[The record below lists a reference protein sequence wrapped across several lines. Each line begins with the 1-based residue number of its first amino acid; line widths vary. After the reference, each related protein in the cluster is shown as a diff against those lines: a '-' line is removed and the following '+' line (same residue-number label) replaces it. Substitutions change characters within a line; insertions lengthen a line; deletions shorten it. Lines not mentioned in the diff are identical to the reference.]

1 MKPSAGIGSLA
12 LLAMVTCGGK
22 TQPADAPP
30 AAAAASSTSVAKNG
44 VVEAEPSV
52 PGAIA
57 ASVAPAAD
65 TPKAARPTP
74 VAKWADVG
82 LAKPESIVYDPDGD
96 RYLVSNINGGG
107 LAKDDNGFV
116 SVLSPEGPVTALKWI
131 EGGKNKV
138 SLDGPKGLV
147 LVNDLLYVA
156 DITNVRVFDRKTG
169 TPKGSI
175 PVPTS
180 TSLNDIAA
188 APDGKI
194 YVSDTAKK
202 VGADGKTLEPNG
214 NDSIY
219 VIEDGKARTLAKR
232 KELGSPNGILWT
244 DRGLVAVTNDAS
256 GEVYRLDEKRER
268 QDITKLPTGNLDGLL
283 ALGDS
288 LLVTSWAGNA
298 IYRGKLGGSFE
309 VVIADLK
316 SPADIGYD
324 TKRGRLLVPLLL
336 ENTVLAYELK

>member
-1 MKPSAGIGSLA
+1 MPARICSLA
-12 LLAMVTCGGK
+12 LLAVVTCGGR
-22 TQPADAPP
+22 TEPPASLP
-30 AAAAASSTSVAKNG
+30 AAATASSAPAPQKSA
-44 VVEAEPSV
+44 AEPQPS
-52 PGAIA
+52 
-57 ASVAPAAD
+57 APAASAAPAAE
-65 TPKAARPTP
+65 TARPAGLTP

-82 LAKPESIVYDPDGD
+82 LAKPESIVFDADGD

-107 LAKDDNGFV
+107 LAKDNNGFI
-116 SVLSPEGPVTALKWI
+116 SVLSPDGQVTTLKWI
-131 EGGKNKV
+131 EGGTNKV
-138 SLDGPKGLV
+138 TLDGPKGLV
-147 LVNDLLYVA
+147 LVKGMIYAA
-156 DITNVRVFDRKTG
+156 DITNVRVFDLKTG
-169 TPKGSI
+169 APKGTI

-202 VGADGKTLEPNG
+202 VGADGKTMEPNG

-219 VIEDGKARTLAKR
+219 VIEGGKARTLAKR

-256 GEVYRLDEKRER
+256 GEVYRLDGKLER

-298 IYRGKLGGSFE
+298 IYRGKLGGSFD
-309 VVIADLK
+309 VLIANLK

-324 TKRGRLLVPLLL
+324 TKRERLLVPLLA
-336 ENTVLAYELK
+336 ENTVLAYSLK

>member
-1 MKPSAGIGSLA
+1 MKRSVGAYALVLLA
-12 LLAMVTCGGK
+12 LVRCGK
-22 TQPADAPP
+22 ETAPP
-30 AAAAASSTSVAKNG
+30 AAPSAAPLSSSDPVSSNG
-44 VVEAEPSV
+44 VTEA
-52 PGAIA
+52 GASTPA
-57 ASVAPAAD
+57 ASVASPAEP
-65 TPKAARPTP
+65 PKPAGPTP

-82 LAKPESIVYDPDGD
+82 LAKPESIVYDADGD
-96 RYLVSNINGGG
+96 RYLVSNINGGA

-116 SVLSPEGPVTALKWI
+116 SVLSPDGQLTTLKWI

-147 LVNDLLYVA
+147 IVDGLLYA
-156 DITNVRVFDRKTG
+156 TDITNVRVFDRKTG
-169 TPKGSI
+169 APKGTI
-175 PVPTS
+175 PVPGS
-180 TSLNDIAA
+180 TSLNDIAV

-194 YVSDTAKK
+194 YVSDTGKK

-219 VIEDGKARTLAKR
+219 VIEGGTARTLAKR
-232 KELGSPNGILWT
+232 KDLRNPNGIVWT
-244 DRGLVAVTNDAS
+244 DNGLVAVTNDAS
-256 GEVYRLDEKRER
+256 GEVYRLDEKLAR
-268 QDITKLPTGNLDGLL
+268 QDVTKLPTGTLDGLL

-309 VVIADLK
+309 VLIADLK

-336 ENTVLAYELK
+336 ENTVFAYELK

>member
-1 MKPSAGIGSLA
+1 MEKKSATEAPPSAP
-12 LLAMVTCGGK
+12 V
-22 TQPADAPP
+22 
-30 AAAAASSTSVAKNG
+30 ASG
-44 VVEAEPSV
+44 
-52 PGAIA
+52 
-57 ASVAPAAD
+57 APAAD
-65 TPKAARPTP
+65 TPKPAGLTP
-74 VAKWADVG
+74 VVKWADVG
-82 LAKPESIVYDPDGD
+82 LAKPESIVFDADGD

-107 LAKDDNGFV
+107 LAKDNNGFI
-116 SVLSPEGPVTALKWI
+116 SVLSPDGQVTALKWI

-147 LVNDLLYVA
+147 IVKELLYAA
-156 DITNVRVFDRKTG
+156 DITSVRVFDRKTG
-169 TPKGSI
+169 APKATI

-188 APDGKI
+188 APDGKV

-202 VGADGKTLEPNG
+202 IGADGKTMEPNG

-219 VIEDGKARTLAKR
+219 VIEGGKARTLAKR

-244 DRGLVAVTNDAS
+244 DQGLVAVTNDAS
-256 GEVYRLDEKRER
+256 GEVYRLDDKLER
-268 QDITKLPTGNLDGLL
+268 QDITKLPAGNLDGLL

-309 VVIADLK
+309 VLIADLK

-324 TKRGRLLVPLLL
+324 TKRGRLLVPLLM
-336 ENTVLAYELK
+336 ENTVLAYALK